1 MKENATE
8 RGAKIIEYIEIKQLK
23 QSKKS
28 TVTLVREADGEKLFV
43 QKKLTGQHPIYS
55 QLQSCTHAY
64 LPKLYE
70 VVLSDDTTTILEE
83 YIEGQ
88 PLGSEELSEKLI
100 VDAVRELCCVLEF
113 LHGKG
118 IIHRDIKPSNIIL
131 AKDGHIRLIDFDAA
145 RIIKDDLEQDTRLL
159 GTRGYAP
166 PEQYGF
172 AQTDERADIY
182 SLGVTLEQLLGER
195 ASKLQYKRIIRK
207 CKNLNPD
214 KRYQSVGQ
222 VKKAFSFRKRYVLY
236 SAAAVL
242 LLVALWMVIPN
253 QLPQQESQSAGTALS
268 ALPAP
273 ENPHWDGETGLAVW
287 GNVPESGKEGEV
299 SYLWRLYR
307 QDTETPPDLNQ
318 TVPIME
324 GRMGSNWQR
333 DQTSIPY
340 ELNVAK
346 DFQENGY
353 YYFAVAADGDG
364 VQYSDS
370 PYVLSDAFAYTG
382 EDAPPL
388 PTPTGLAWN
397 LLDGGEA
404 HFATWSNLDEYVD
417 TDSFEVRIYN
427 EAGARVATNIWP
439 KSDVIDT
446 GYGGIWF
453 DPSVFEGSGKS
464 FRFTVQAQTS
474 RPNEYRSSLLP
485 DPVPEEYFSPWYYPD
500 N

>member
-88 PLGSEELSEKLI
+88 SLGSEELSEKLI

-195 ASKLQYKRIIRK
+195 ASKLQYRRIIRK

-242 LLVALWMVIPN
+242 LLVILWGGCFP
-253 QLPQQESQSAGTALS
+253 
-268 ALPAP
+268 
-273 ENPHWDGETGLAVW
+273 
-287 GNVPESGKEGEV
+287 
-299 SYLWRLYR
+299 
-307 QDTETPPDLNQ
+307 
-318 TVPIME
+318 
-324 GRMGSNWQR
+324 
-333 DQTSIPY
+333 
-340 ELNVAK
+340 
-346 DFQENGY
+346 
-353 YYFAVAADGDG
+353 
-364 VQYSDS
+364 SD
-370 PYVLSDAFAYTG
+370 
-382 EDAPPL
+382 
-388 PTPTGLAWN
+388 
-397 LLDGGEA
+397 
-404 HFATWSNLDEYVD
+404 
-417 TDSFEVRIYN
+417 
-427 EAGARVATNIWP
+427 
-439 KSDVIDT
+439 
-446 GYGGIWF
+446 
-453 DPSVFEGSGKS
+453 
-464 FRFTVQAQTS
+464 
-474 RPNEYRSSLLP
+474 
-485 DPVPEEYFSPWYYPD
+485 
-500 N
+500 

>member
-195 ASKLQYKRIIRK
+195 ASKLQYRRIIRK

-214 KRYQSVGQ
+214 KRYQSVRQ
-222 VKKAFSFRKRYVLY
+222 VKKAFSFRKRCVLY
-236 SAAAVL
+236 SAVAAI
-242 LLVALWMVIPN
+242 LLVILW
-253 QLPQQESQSAGTALS
+253 G
-268 ALPAP
+268 
-273 ENPHWDGETGLAVW
+273 GG
-287 GNVPESGKEGEV
+287 V
-299 SYLWRLYR
+299 SR
-307 QDTETPPDLNQ
+307 
-318 TVPIME
+318 
-324 GRMGSNWQR
+324 
-333 DQTSIPY
+333 
-340 ELNVAK
+340 
-346 DFQENGY
+346 
-353 YYFAVAADGDG
+353 
-364 VQYSDS
+364 
-370 PYVLSDAFAYTG
+370 
-382 EDAPPL
+382 
-388 PTPTGLAWN
+388 
-397 LLDGGEA
+397 
-404 HFATWSNLDEYVD
+404 
-417 TDSFEVRIYN
+417 
-427 EAGARVATNIWP
+427 ATNAAA
-439 KSDVIDT
+439 
-446 GYGGIWF
+446 GQ
-453 DPSVFEGSGKS
+453 SVRWYSAERTSGTGKS
-464 FRFTVQAQTS
+464 PLGR
-474 RPNEYRSSLLP
+474 
-485 DPVPEEYFSPWYYPD
+485 
-500 N
+500 